1 MEQSIKVLKEC
12 ACVYT
17 GKSGTYVGPYYVGP
31 LVTNLFNTGT
41 QQPLNRWTNDQ
52 AACTRMYNE
61 TVRLVHETNHTQ
73 APASL

>member
-1 MEQSIKVLKEC
+1 MEC
-12 ACVYT
+12 ACVCT

-52 AACTRMYNE
+52 GACTRMYNE
-61 TVRLVHETNHTQ
+61 TVSLVHDASHGHV
-73 APASL
+73 PASP